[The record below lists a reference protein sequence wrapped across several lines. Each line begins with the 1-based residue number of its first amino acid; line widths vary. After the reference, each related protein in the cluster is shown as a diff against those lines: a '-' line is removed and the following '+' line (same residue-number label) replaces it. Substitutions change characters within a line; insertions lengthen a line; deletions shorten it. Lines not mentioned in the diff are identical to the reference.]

1 MSDMNKI
8 NKFEGKRS
16 ENRGNSGNRD
26 NRESRGN
33 RDKREKRDFTREAPY
48 AKDSYL
54 SRVRV
59 IADYQFGKG
68 AGAGLFPDDCE
79 FKLSATKRVRYILL
93 GKELLATL
101 RANDGRLTLSQTGA
115 KRLCETLPA
124 PAYRVIVKDE
134 VGEFVAAGKNA
145 MAKHVT
151 FADPQIRGDDEVL
164 VCNEKGEFLATGT
177 AVLSAKE
184 MAEFNY
190 GVAVMVRKGN

>member
-1 MSDMNKI
+1 MSDMNKV
-8 NKFEGKRS
+8 NKFEGNRRDRG
-16 ENRGNSGNRD
+16 ENRGNNGNRD
-26 NRESRGN
+26 YRER
-33 RDKREKRDFTREAPY
+33 REKRDFTREAPY

-93 GKELLATL
+93 GKERLATL

>member
-164 VCNEKGEFLATGT
+164 VCNEKGVFLATGT

>member
-1 MSDMNKI
+1 MSEMNEV
-8 NKFEGKRS
+8 NKFEGKRRES
-16 ENRGNSGNRD
+16 RERGERGDGRD
-26 NRESRGN
+26 NRE
-33 RDKREKRDFTREAPY
+33 KREKRDFTREAPY

-93 GKELLATL
+93 GKERLATL
-101 RANDGRLTLSQTGA
+101 RANDGRLTLSQIGA
-115 KRLCETLPA
+115 KRLCDTLPV
-124 PAYRVIVKDE
+124 PAYRVFVKDE